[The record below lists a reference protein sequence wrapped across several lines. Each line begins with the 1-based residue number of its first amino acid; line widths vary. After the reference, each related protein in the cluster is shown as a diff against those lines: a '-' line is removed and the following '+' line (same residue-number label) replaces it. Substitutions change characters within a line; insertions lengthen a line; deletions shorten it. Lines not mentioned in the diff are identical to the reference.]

1 MKTTRKEKAMNRELR
16 VLTIEK
22 MKAQIRDVQD
32 EEIDILYT
40 WGLACESIVVDMTNR
55 TFEEL
60 ESWDDIHGKGF
71 PEALES
77 AMLLLVAHLF
87 RNREPVSSIS
97 QNMVPFTIAMLIKP
111 YVKLSNRNDV

>member
-1 MKTTRKEKAMNRELR
+1 MSRELR
-16 VLTIEK
+16 VLTMEK

-32 EEIDILYT
+32 EELELLQT
-40 WGLACESIVVDMTNR
+40 WGMACESVIIDMTNR

-60 ESWDDIHGKGF
+60 KVWEDAHGKGF

-87 RNREPVSSIS
+87 RNREPVSSVT
-97 QNMVPFTIAMLIKP
+97 QNMVPFTISMLVKP
-111 YVKLSNRNDV
+111 YVKLSNRSEL

>member
-1 MKTTRKEKAMNRELR
+1 MITRKEKTMNRELR
-16 VLTIEK
+16 VLTLEK

-32 EEIDILYT
+32 EELELLHT
-40 WGLACESIVVDMTNR
+40 WGMACESVIIDMTNR

-60 ESWDDIHGKGF
+60 EAWEDAHGKGF

-87 RNREPVSSIS
+87 RNREPVSSVT
-97 QNMVPFTIAMLIKP
+97 QNMVPFTISMLVKP
-111 YVKLSNRNDV
+111 YVKLSNRSES

>member
-1 MKTTRKEKAMNRELR
+1 MMSRELR

-32 EEIDILYT
+32 EELELLKT
-40 WGLACESIVVDMTNR
+40 WGIACESVIIDMTNR
-55 TFEEL
+55 TFDEL
-60 ESWDDIHGKGF
+60 EKWNDVHGIGF

-97 QNMVPFTIAMLIKP
+97 QNMVPFTIAMLVKP
-111 YVKLSNRNDV
+111 YTKLSNR